1 MCERW
6 GRYWRSNEG
15 GTSLPRSVANI
26 RCNEHR
32 IPTLLCHDNS
42 NLREFENEYLSMETE
57 PDASLIASI
66 IDPEIVSEIAEL
78 QLDTHGEFAIEEH
91 RADRCMELALC
102 AYNHSLLMAALRAG
116 ADPNSELSGQWGIV
130 PTPLGFAINEQPPN
144 FAAIRT
150 LLAHKADIECRVFGD
165 EDATGTYL
173 HFAIFGGTDQGNG
186 CGGCYNSYFSKALVV
201 RHLLDARAN
210 PMTVADYFDD
220 QRSPLSAAVSEGN
233 VFIAAILLAAG
244 ATPTSQEEINMNAQ
258 FWPPLT

>member
-32 IPTLLCHDNS
+32 IPTLLCHDNGK
-42 NLREFENEYLSMETE
+42 LREFENEYLSMETE

-102 AYNHSLLMAALRAG
+102 AYNHSLLLAALRAG

-150 LLAHKADIECRVFGD
+150 LLAHKADIECRVLGD

-173 HFAIFGGTDQGNG
+173 HFAIFGSRNFWVSKFLGCAEFGNHPEIW
-186 CGGCYNSYFSKALVV
+186 AVIATIL
-201 RHLLDARAN
+201 R
-210 PMTVADYFDD
+210 
-220 QRSPLSAAVSEGN
+220 PLSDPYVAHWGSCGFIPTGIHHFMIGESLEGMLPT
-233 VFIAAILLAAG
+233 VILE
-244 ATPTSQEEINMNAQ
+244 T
-258 FWPPLT
+258 